1 MSQEEARGQG
11 WLRGKSLKLDP
22 IEFKKARTVLRFFD
36 TTLSAM
42 KIYPT
47 QNPAI
52 SRNLD
57 LFYQKMDEF
66 LKEYDEIRLGVGE
79 FHFTLKGEIVFQD
92 EIKKKSLPFLLFKD
106 GMRELSFYKG
116 LEKTELREFV
126 VTLRETSDLPL
137 EESDVVSFLWEKDFV
152 NVRYFVQDE
161 FLDLDIGKEERD
173 LKYDLDIR
181 KLKEGKIKLRDEDR
195 EEIRHRDDVYYIP
208 SGLEKGEEDE
218 LIPDIWM
225 SPSRIPYIKEVN
237 IPEIESLVL
246 RNRQIDTF
254 DEMVTLLLEILYS
267 EDNPHVFSAIT
278 DVLNQSFREIVRH
291 SDFSLA
297 LLILDRIKELR
308 EVITSKSEKLVKLL
322 EDVLKK
328 AKSRGS
334 IEFLRKQ
341 YLDGK
346 IKDLD
351 SFTDFLKVLGP
362 EALPVIG
369 TVWMTAEDPVD
380 RRKASDFLKEIGKK
394 HISDLLYLAKES
406 DVPLTKEIILLLGKL
421 GEEMVCLLEDFVQH
435 PNKEIRLHVIETLE
449 RAQDEKANMIL
460 TKFLFDKDEKVRAS
474 AAESL
479 RYLGDTGT
487 VDTLIELVKKKD
499 FKTRQRGEKTAI
511 FYFLASS
518 QSDEVYELIRSI
530 MKKWSFFSPKQ
541 KETRLCAVAALAAAG
556 TPEAVEIL
564 KEGTKVFSRSIRRAS
579 RLQLRE
585 LGLNM
590 NSA

>member
-590 NSA
+590 DSA

>member
-1 MSQEEARGQG
+1 M
-11 WLRGKSLKLDP
+11 RGKSLKLDP
-22 IEFKKARTVLRFFD
+22 IEFKKVRTILRFFD

-42 KIYPT
+42 KIYPP

-52 SRNLD
+52 RRNLD

-66 LKEYDEIRLGVGE
+66 LKEYDELRVGVRE
-79 FHFTLKGEIVFQD
+79 FHFTLKGEVIFQD

-126 VTLRETSDLPL
+126 VTLKETSDLPL

-152 NVRYFVQDE
+152 NVRYFALDE

-181 KLKEGKIKLRDEDR
+181 KLKEGKIKLRDEDK

-208 SGLEKGEEDE
+208 SGQDKGEEDE

-225 SPSRIPYIKEVN
+225 SPSKIPYIKEVN

-254 DEMVTLLLEILYS
+254 DEMITLLLEILYS
-267 EDNPHVFSAIT
+267 EENPHIFSAIT
-278 DVLNQSFREIVRH
+278 DVLNQSFQEIVSH

-297 LLILDRIKELR
+297 VLILDRVKELR

-328 AKSRGS
+328 AKSRDS

-341 YLDGK
+341 YLGGK
-346 IKDLD
+346 IKDMD
-351 SFTDFLKVLGP
+351 SFTEFLNVLGP
-362 EALPVIG
+362 EALPVIS
-369 TVWMTAEDPVD
+369 TVWMMAEDPVD

-394 HISDLLYLAKES
+394 HVSDLLYLAKES
-406 DVPLTKEIILLLGKL
+406 DVPLTREIISLLGNL
-421 GEEMVCLLEDFVQH
+421 GEEKGCLLEDFVQH
-435 PNKEIRLHVIETLE
+435 PNKEIRIHVIETLE
-449 RAQDEKANMIL
+449 KAQNEKANKIL
-460 TKFLFDKDEKVRAS
+460 TKFLFDKDEKVRAL

-479 RYLGDTGT
+479 KYLGDMGSI
-487 VDTLIELVKKKD
+487 DTLIELVKNKD
-499 FKTRQRGEKTAI
+499 FKTRHRGEKTAI
-511 FYFLASS
+511 FNFLASS
-518 QSDEVYELIRSI
+518 QIDEVYELIRSI

-541 KETRLCAVAALAAAG
+541 NETKLCAVAALAAAG

-564 KEGTKVFSRSIRRAS
+564 KEGTKVLSRSIRRAS

-585 LGLNM
+585 LGLRID
-590 NSA
+590 SA